1 MAEEKKEERKEKR
14 EKKRHFGYQSGGM
27 ACWAW
32 ISNSVFR
39 AAVIAQ
45 NSGRMAR
52 EETVSAKSVTALET
66 KTGIYIY
73 YYPLKSASNG
83 FDFKLYQSYLTE

>member
-1 MAEEKKEERKEKR
+1 MAEEKKEEREKERKEKALWLL
-14 EKKRHFGYQSGGM
+14 EWGM

-66 KTGIYIY
+66 KTGV
-73 YYPLKSASNG
+73 
-83 FDFKLYQSYLTE
+83 

>member
-1 MAEEKKEERKEKR
+1 MSHSKKDSTRQDPSRQRPYGRGKERRKRKR
-14 EKKRHFGYQSGGM
+14 EKRKGILVIRVGGM

-66 KTGIYIY
+66 KTGM
-73 YYPLKSASNG
+73 
-83 FDFKLYQSYLTE
+83 